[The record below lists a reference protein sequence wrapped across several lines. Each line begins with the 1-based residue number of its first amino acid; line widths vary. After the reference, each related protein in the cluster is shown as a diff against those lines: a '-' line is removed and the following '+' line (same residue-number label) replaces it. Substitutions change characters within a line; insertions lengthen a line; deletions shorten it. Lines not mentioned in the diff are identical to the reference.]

1 MPTIEL
7 DISDFQDTVATNE
20 IVFVDFWA
28 AWCAPCR
35 TFGPIYDAAA
45 EGHPDL
51 VFAKV
56 NVEDQRILS
65 SALAI
70 SSIPTLMAFKG
81 GYLVLNQPGALQAG
95 PLAAVIQQVRDLDI
109 STSDD
114 PDAEQT
120 ASGLTATGG
129 ER

>member
-7 DISDFQDTVATNE
+7 DISNFQDTVATNE

-35 TFGPIYDAAA
+35 TFGPIYDQAA
-45 EGHPDL
+45 EGHPDV
-51 VFAKV
+51 VFTKV

-70 SSIPTLMAFKG
+70 SSVPTLMAFKG

-95 PLAAVIQQVRDLDI
+95 PLADVIAQVRDLDI
-109 STSDD
+109 TEND
-114 PDAEQT
+114 DAEQT
-120 ASGLTATGG
+120 ASDLTATGG